1 MSGFSARTAGGDY
14 IEIED
19 VESGEVMAV
28 LAPWV
33 VLDPLFEGWLREDVG
48 RGDRT
53 TGCLSWVFIFI

>member
-1 MSGFSARTAGGDY
+1 MSGLSARTDQGDY
-14 IEIED
+14 VED